1 MYGAQMIPERT
12 KLVYAFVLC
21 FKDLDRE
28 HALETITLDVE
39 KIDFLTKYVVKKS
52 KLYFEIFDIL
62 NLYVRE
68 TMYIRQIKLGDT

>member
-1 MYGAQMIPERT
+1 MIPERT

-21 FKDLDRE
+21 LKDLDRE